1 MRFLS
6 VLIITLLLFSCKDE
20 EPSLPPES
28 VQLVFPERNSECTT
42 GVDIT
47 ATTSEVEFIWQA
59 ANNTE
64 SYELIVT
71 NLNNNNKQD
80 ITVTTTQ
87 AKLPIQRGTPYSW
100 VVISKNSSVLE
111 SATSPTWSFYNAG
124 FQSTYAPFPAEIV
137 APKMG
142 ASALIDNNNEVEL
155 RWTGADVDNDIEGYE
170 IYVSS
175 ENPPET
181 LLASPDAGTLSVQVS
196 AMPNTIY
203 YWRVIS
209 KDSEGNSS
217 DSGVFEFRAL

>member
-6 VLIITLLLFSCKDE
+6 VLIIAFTLFGCKDE

-28 VQLVFPERNSECTT
+28 VQLVFPERNSECNT
-42 GVDIT
+42 GVDIS
-47 ATTSEVEFIWQA
+47 ATTSEVEFRWQA

-64 SYELIVT
+64 TYELIVT

-87 AKLPIQRGTPYSW
+87 AKLPIQKGTPYSW

-111 SATSPTWSFYNAG
+111 TATSPAWSFYNAG
-124 FQSTYAPFPAEIV
+124 FETTYAPFPSEIV

-142 ASALIDNNNEVEL
+142 ANALINSNGEIEL
-155 RWTGADVDNDIEGYE
+155 RWTGADVDDDIEGYE
-170 IYVSS
+170 VYISS

-181 LLASPDAGTLSVQVS
+181 LLASPDASTLSVQVS
-196 AMPNTIY
+196 VIPNTVY
-203 YWRVIS
+203 YWRVVT
-209 KDSEGNSS
+209 KDSEENTS

>member
-6 VLIITLLLFSCKDE
+6 ALIIAFTLFGCKKK
-20 EPSLPPES
+20 EPSLPPDS

-42 GVDIT
+42 GVDISS
-47 ATTSEVEFIWQA
+47 TTSEVEFRWQA
-59 ANNTE
+59 ADNTE
-64 SYELIVT
+64 TYELIVT

-100 VVISKNSSVLE
+100 MVISKNSSVLE
-111 SATSPTWSFYNAG
+111 TATSPTWSFYNAG
-124 FQSTYAPFPAEIV
+124 FETTYAPFPAEIV

-142 ASALIDNNNEVEL
+142 ASTLLDGNSEIEL
-155 RWTGADVDNDIEGYE
+155 RWAGADVDNDIEGYE

-181 LLASPDAGTLSVQVS
+181 LVASPDAGTLSIQVS

-203 YWRVIS
+203 YWRVIT
-209 KDSEGNSS
+209 KDSEGNTS